1 MDPVA
6 RVFQG
11 FTAYQLSAALKGAI
25 ELDLFSAIAEG
36 NATAEALATRCQ
48 ASTRGV
54 RILCDYLAAVGF
66 LHKTDGRYTLD
77 PESGPLLDRHSP
89 LYVGSAIRFLA
100 SPVVMQSFADV
111 AGAVRKGGTVVDAG
125 GATAPEHP
133 MWVDFARAMAPLAG
147 FVAQLLANLLDA
159 DAGRPWHV
167 LDIAAGH
174 GLFGITLAAR
184 NPRASVVALDWANVL
199 TVAEENARAAGVA
212 DRFRTVPGSAF
223 TVDYG
228 RDYDLVLLTNFL
240 HHFDEEACVAV
251 LRKVHAALRPGGR
264 DRRDDSRRESGDAAR
279 SRHLRA
285 RHARGHPRRR
295 RLSVLGIRAHVPPCR
310 LRAERAPS
318 AAAGLPPRRDLLPG
332 LIDRGDSTRAGG
344 AESRAVPRARPAR
357 RRGPP
362 P

>member
-147 FVAQLLANLLDA
+147 LAAQLLANLLDA

-212 DRFRTVPGSAF
+212 DRFRTLPGSAF
-223 TVDYG
+223 TLDYG

-264 DRRDDSRRESGDAAR
+264 AVTVEMIPDENRVTPPEAATFALVMLAGTPGGDAYPFSEFERMFHRAGFAR
-279 SRHLRA
+279 SELHPLPPGFLRA
-285 RHARGHPRRR
+285 VI
-295 RLSVLGIRAHVPPCR
+295 SY
-310 LRAERAPS
+310 
-318 AAAGLPPRRDLLPG
+318 RD
-332 LIDRGDSTRAGG
+332 
-344 AESRAVPRARPAR
+344 
-357 RRGPP
+357 
-362 P
+362 

>member
-66 LHKTDGRYTLD
+66 LHKTDGRHTLD

-133 MWVDFARAMAPLAG
+133 MWVDFARAMAPLPG

-264 DRRDDSRRESGDAAR
+264 AVTVEMIPDENRVTPAEAATFALVMLAGTPGGDAYPFSEFERMFHRAGFAR
-279 SRHLRA
+279 SELHPLPPGFLRA
-285 RHARGHPRRR
+285 VI
-295 RLSVLGIRAHVPPCR
+295 SY
-310 LRAERAPS
+310 
-318 AAAGLPPRRDLLPG
+318 RD
-332 LIDRGDSTRAGG
+332 
-344 AESRAVPRARPAR
+344 
-357 RRGPP
+357 
-362 P
+362 

>member
-1 MDPVA
+1 MDPVST
-6 RVFQG
+6 VFRS
-11 FTAYQLSAALKGAI
+11 FTAYQRTAALKGAI

-36 NATAEALATRCQ
+36 DATAEALAARIR
-48 ASTRGV
+48 ASVRGV
-54 RILCDYLAAVGF
+54 RILCDYLAALGF
-66 LHKTDGRYTLD
+66 LRKTDGRYALD

-147 FVAQLLANLLDA
+147 LAAQLLANLLDA

-212 DRFRTVPGSAF
+212 DRFRTLPGSAF
-223 TVDYG
+223 TLDYG

-251 LRKVHAALRPGGR
+251 LRKVHSALRPGGR
-264 DRRDDSRRESGDAAR
+264 AVTVEMIPDENRVTPPEAATFALVMLAGTPGGDAYPFSEYERMFRRAGFAR
-279 SRHLRA
+279 SEL
-285 RHARGHPRRR
+285 HP
-295 RLSVLGIRAHVPPCR
+295 
-310 LRAERAPS
+310 
-318 AAAGLPPRRDLLPG
+318 LPPAFQRGVIAYRD
-332 LIDRGDSTRAGG
+332 
-344 AESRAVPRARPAR
+344 
-357 RRGPP
+357 
-362 P
+362 

>member
-147 FVAQLLANLLDA
+147 LAAQLLANLLDA

-264 DRRDDSRRESGDAAR
+264 AVTVEMIPDENRVTPPEAATFALVMLAGTPGGDAYPFSEFERMFHRAGFAR
-279 SRHLRA
+279 SELHPLPPGFLRA
-285 RHARGHPRRR
+285 VI
-295 RLSVLGIRAHVPPCR
+295 SY
-310 LRAERAPS
+310 
-318 AAAGLPPRRDLLPG
+318 RD
-332 LIDRGDSTRAGG
+332 
-344 AESRAVPRARPAR
+344 
-357 RRGPP
+357 
-362 P
+362 

>member
-264 DRRDDSRRESGDAAR
+264 AVTVEMISDENRVTPPEAATFALVMLAGTPGGDAYPFSEFERMFHRAGFAR
-279 SRHLRA
+279 SELHPLPPGFLRA
-285 RHARGHPRRR
+285 VI
-295 RLSVLGIRAHVPPCR
+295 SY
-310 LRAERAPS
+310 
-318 AAAGLPPRRDLLPG
+318 RD
-332 LIDRGDSTRAGG
+332 
-344 AESRAVPRARPAR
+344 
-357 RRGPP
+357 
-362 P
+362 

>member
-66 LHKTDGRYTLD
+66 LRKTDGRYTLD

-147 FVAQLLANLLDA
+147 LAAQLLANLLDA

-264 DRRDDSRRESGDAAR
+264 AVTVEMISDENRVTPPEAATFALVMLAGTPGGDAYPFSEFERMFHRAGFAR
-279 SRHLRA
+279 SELHPLPPGFLRA
-285 RHARGHPRRR
+285 VI
-295 RLSVLGIRAHVPPCR
+295 SY
-310 LRAERAPS
+310 
-318 AAAGLPPRRDLLPG
+318 RD
-332 LIDRGDSTRAGG
+332 
-344 AESRAVPRARPAR
+344 
-357 RRGPP
+357 
-362 P
+362 

>member
-1 MDPVA
+1 VA

-147 FVAQLLANLLDA
+147 LMAQLLANLLEA
-159 DAGRPWHV
+159 DAGRPWKV

-184 NPRASVVALDWANVL
+184 NPRASVIALDWANVL

-212 DRFRTVPGSAF
+212 DRFRQVPGSAF

-264 DRRDDSRRESGDAAR
+264 AVTVEMIPDENRVTPPEAATFALVMLAGTPGGDAYPFSEFERMFHRAGFAR
-279 SRHLRA
+279 SELHPLPPGFLRA
-285 RHARGHPRRR
+285 VI
-295 RLSVLGIRAHVPPCR
+295 SY
-310 LRAERAPS
+310 
-318 AAAGLPPRRDLLPG
+318 RD
-332 LIDRGDSTRAGG
+332 
-344 AESRAVPRARPAR
+344 
-357 RRGPP
+357 
-362 P
+362 

>member
-77 PESGPLLDRHSP
+77 PESGPLLDRRSP

-133 MWVDFARAMAPLAG
+133 MWVDFARAMAPLPG

-264 DRRDDSRRESGDAAR
+264 AVTVEMIPDENRVTPAEAATFALVMLAGTPGGDAYPFSEFERMFHRAGFAR
-279 SRHLRA
+279 SELHPLPPGFLRA
-285 RHARGHPRRR
+285 VI
-295 RLSVLGIRAHVPPCR
+295 SY
-310 LRAERAPS
+310 
-318 AAAGLPPRRDLLPG
+318 RD
-332 LIDRGDSTRAGG
+332 
-344 AESRAVPRARPAR
+344 
-357 RRGPP
+357 
-362 P
+362 

>member
-1 MDPVA
+1 MDPVS

-11 FTAYQLSAALKGAI
+11 FTAYQRSAALKGAI

-147 FVAQLLANLLDA
+147 LAAQLLANLLDA

-264 DRRDDSRRESGDAAR
+264 AVTVEMIPDENRVTPPEAATFALVMLAGTPGGDAYPFSEFERMFHRAGFAR
-279 SRHLRA
+279 SELHPLPPGFLRA
-285 RHARGHPRRR
+285 VI
-295 RLSVLGIRAHVPPCR
+295 SY
-310 LRAERAPS
+310 
-318 AAAGLPPRRDLLPG
+318 RD
-332 LIDRGDSTRAGG
+332 
-344 AESRAVPRARPAR
+344 
-357 RRGPP
+357 
-362 P
+362 

>member
-77 PESGPLLDRHSP
+77 PESGPLLDRRSP

-133 MWVDFARAMAPLAG
+133 MWVDFARAMAPLPG

-212 DRFRTVPGSAF
+212 DRFRTLPGSAF

-264 DRRDDSRRESGDAAR
+264 AVTVEMISDENRVTPPEAATFALVMLAGTPGGDAYPFSEFERMFHRAGFAR
-279 SRHLRA
+279 SELHPLPPGFLRA
-285 RHARGHPRRR
+285 VI
-295 RLSVLGIRAHVPPCR
+295 SY
-310 LRAERAPS
+310 
-318 AAAGLPPRRDLLPG
+318 RD
-332 LIDRGDSTRAGG
+332 
-344 AESRAVPRARPAR
+344 
-357 RRGPP
+357 
-362 P
+362 

>member
-77 PESGPLLDRHSP
+77 PESGPLLDRRSP

-133 MWVDFARAMAPLAG
+133 MWVDFARAMAPLPG

-264 DRRDDSRRESGDAAR
+264 AVTVEMIPDENRVTPPEAATFALVMLAGTPGGDAYPFSEFERMFHRAGFAR
-279 SRHLRA
+279 SELHPLPPGFLRA
-285 RHARGHPRRR
+285 VI
-295 RLSVLGIRAHVPPCR
+295 SY
-310 LRAERAPS
+310 
-318 AAAGLPPRRDLLPG
+318 RD
-332 LIDRGDSTRAGG
+332 
-344 AESRAVPRARPAR
+344 
-357 RRGPP
+357 
-362 P
+362 

>member
-133 MWVDFARAMAPLAG
+133 MWVDFARAMAPLPG

-264 DRRDDSRRESGDAAR
+264 AVTVEMIPDENRVTPAEAATFALVMLAGTPGGDAYPFSEFERMFHRAGFAR
-279 SRHLRA
+279 SELHPLPPGFLRA
-285 RHARGHPRRR
+285 VI
-295 RLSVLGIRAHVPPCR
+295 SY
-310 LRAERAPS
+310 
-318 AAAGLPPRRDLLPG
+318 RD
-332 LIDRGDSTRAGG
+332 
-344 AESRAVPRARPAR
+344 
-357 RRGPP
+357 
-362 P
+362 

>member
-1 MDPVA
+1 
-6 RVFQG
+6 
-11 FTAYQLSAALKGAI
+11 
-25 ELDLFSAIAEG
+25 
-36 NATAEALATRCQ
+36 
-48 ASTRGV
+48 
-54 RILCDYLAAVGF
+54 
-66 LHKTDGRYTLD
+66 
-77 PESGPLLDRHSP
+77 
-89 LYVGSAIRFLA
+89 
-100 SPVVMQSFADV
+100 
-111 AGAVRKGGTVVDAG
+111 
-125 GATAPEHP
+125 

-264 DRRDDSRRESGDAAR
+264 AVTVEMIPDENRVTPPEAATFALVMLAGTPGGDAYPFSEFERMFHRAGFAR
-279 SRHLRA
+279 SELHPLPPGFLRA
-285 RHARGHPRRR
+285 VI
-295 RLSVLGIRAHVPPCR
+295 SY
-310 LRAERAPS
+310 
-318 AAAGLPPRRDLLPG
+318 RD
-332 LIDRGDSTRAGG
+332 
-344 AESRAVPRARPAR
+344 
-357 RRGPP
+357 
-362 P
+362 

>member
-54 RILCDYLAAVGF
+54 RILCDCLAALGF
-66 LHKTDGRYTLD
+66 LRKTGGRYALD
-77 PESGPLLDRHSP
+77 PESGPLLDRRSP

-100 SPVVMQSFADV
+100 SPAVMQSFADV

-147 FVAQLLANLLDA
+147 LAAQLLANLLDA

-212 DRFRTVPGSAF
+212 DRFPTLPGSAF
-223 TVDYG
+223 TLDYG

-264 DRRDDSRRESGDAAR
+264 AVTVEMISDENRVTPPEAATFALVMLAGTPGGDAYPFSEFERMFHRAGFAR
-279 SRHLRA
+279 SELHPLPPGFLRA
-285 RHARGHPRRR
+285 VI
-295 RLSVLGIRAHVPPCR
+295 SY
-310 LRAERAPS
+310 
-318 AAAGLPPRRDLLPG
+318 RD
-332 LIDRGDSTRAGG
+332 
-344 AESRAVPRARPAR
+344 
-357 RRGPP
+357 
-362 P
+362 

>member
-1 MDPVA
+1 MDPVSK
-6 RVFQG
+6 VFQS
-11 FTAYQLSAALKGAI
+11 FTAYQRTAALKGAI

-48 ASTRGV
+48 ASARGV
-54 RILCDYLAAVGF
+54 RILCDYLAALGF

-77 PESGPLLDRHSP
+77 RESGPLLDRHSP

-133 MWVDFARAMAPLAG
+133 MWVDFARAMAPLPG

-212 DRFRTVPGSAF
+212 DRFRTLPGSAF

-264 DRRDDSRRESGDAAR
+264 AVTVEMISDENRVTPPEAATFALVMLAGTPGGDAYPFSEFERMFHRAGFAR
-279 SRHLRA
+279 SELHPLPPGFLRA
-285 RHARGHPRRR
+285 VI
-295 RLSVLGIRAHVPPCR
+295 SY
-310 LRAERAPS
+310 
-318 AAAGLPPRRDLLPG
+318 RD
-332 LIDRGDSTRAGG
+332 
-344 AESRAVPRARPAR
+344 
-357 RRGPP
+357 
-362 P
+362 

>member
-147 FVAQLLANLLDA
+147 LMAQLLANLLEA
-159 DAGRPWHV
+159 DSGRPWKV

-228 RDYDLVLLTNFL
+228 RDYDLVLLANFL

-264 DRRDDSRRESGDAAR
+264 AVTVEMISDENRVTPPEAATFALVMLAGTPGGDAYPFSEFERMFHRAGFAR
-279 SRHLRA
+279 SELHPLPPGFLRA
-285 RHARGHPRRR
+285 VI
-295 RLSVLGIRAHVPPCR
+295 SY
-310 LRAERAPS
+310 
-318 AAAGLPPRRDLLPG
+318 RD
-332 LIDRGDSTRAGG
+332 
-344 AESRAVPRARPAR
+344 
-357 RRGPP
+357 
-362 P
+362 

>member
-66 LHKTDGRYTLD
+66 LRKTDGRYTLD

-147 FVAQLLANLLDA
+147 LAAQLLANLLDA

-228 RDYDLVLLTNFL
+228 REYDLVLLTNFL

-264 DRRDDSRRESGDAAR
+264 AVTVEMISDENRVTPPEAATFALVMLAGTPGGDAYPFSEFERMFHRAGFAR
-279 SRHLRA
+279 SELHPLPPGFLRA
-285 RHARGHPRRR
+285 VI
-295 RLSVLGIRAHVPPCR
+295 SY
-310 LRAERAPS
+310 
-318 AAAGLPPRRDLLPG
+318 RD
-332 LIDRGDSTRAGG
+332 
-344 AESRAVPRARPAR
+344 
-357 RRGPP
+357 
-362 P
+362 

>member
-199 TVAEENARAAGVA
+199 TVAEENARAAGVP

-264 DRRDDSRRESGDAAR
+264 AVTVEMIPDENRVTPPEAATFALVMLAGTPGGDAYPFSEFERMFHRAGFAR
-279 SRHLRA
+279 SELHPLPPGFLRA
-285 RHARGHPRRR
+285 VI
-295 RLSVLGIRAHVPPCR
+295 SY
-310 LRAERAPS
+310 
-318 AAAGLPPRRDLLPG
+318 RD
-332 LIDRGDSTRAGG
+332 
-344 AESRAVPRARPAR
+344 
-357 RRGPP
+357 
-362 P
+362 

>member
-66 LHKTDGRYTLD
+66 LRKTDGRYTLD

-133 MWVDFARAMAPLAG
+133 MWVDFARAMAPLPG

-264 DRRDDSRRESGDAAR
+264 AVTVEMISDENRVTPPEAATFALVMLAGTPGGDAYPFSEFERMFHRAGFAR
-279 SRHLRA
+279 SELHPLPPGFLRA
-285 RHARGHPRRR
+285 VI
-295 RLSVLGIRAHVPPCR
+295 SY
-310 LRAERAPS
+310 
-318 AAAGLPPRRDLLPG
+318 RD
-332 LIDRGDSTRAGG
+332 
-344 AESRAVPRARPAR
+344 
-357 RRGPP
+357 
-362 P
+362 

>member
-133 MWVDFARAMAPLAG
+133 MWVDFARAMAPLPG

-264 DRRDDSRRESGDAAR
+264 AVTVEMIPDENRVTPPEAATFALVMLAGTPGGDAYPFSEFERMFHRAGFAR
-279 SRHLRA
+279 SELHPLPPGFLRA
-285 RHARGHPRRR
+285 VI
-295 RLSVLGIRAHVPPCR
+295 SY
-310 LRAERAPS
+310 
-318 AAAGLPPRRDLLPG
+318 RD
-332 LIDRGDSTRAGG
+332 
-344 AESRAVPRARPAR
+344 
-357 RRGPP
+357 
-362 P
+362 

>member
-77 PESGPLLDRHSP
+77 PESGPLLDRRSP

-264 DRRDDSRRESGDAAR
+264 AVTVEMIPDENRVTPPEAATFALVMLAGTPGGDAYPFSEFERMFHRAGFAR
-279 SRHLRA
+279 SELHPLPPGFLRA
-285 RHARGHPRRR
+285 VI
-295 RLSVLGIRAHVPPCR
+295 SY
-310 LRAERAPS
+310 
-318 AAAGLPPRRDLLPG
+318 RD
-332 LIDRGDSTRAGG
+332 
-344 AESRAVPRARPAR
+344 
-357 RRGPP
+357 
-362 P
+362 

>member
-1 MDPVA
+1 MDPVS

-11 FTAYQLSAALKGAI
+11 FTAYQRSAALKGAI

-147 FVAQLLANLLDA
+147 LAAQLLANLLDA

-212 DRFRTVPGSAF
+212 DRFRTLPGSAF
-223 TVDYG
+223 TLDYG

-264 DRRDDSRRESGDAAR
+264 AVTVEMISDENRVTPPEAATFALVMLAGTPGGDAYPFSEFERMFHRAGFAR
-279 SRHLRA
+279 SELHPLPPGFLRA
-285 RHARGHPRRR
+285 VI
-295 RLSVLGIRAHVPPCR
+295 SY
-310 LRAERAPS
+310 
-318 AAAGLPPRRDLLPG
+318 RD
-332 LIDRGDSTRAGG
+332 
-344 AESRAVPRARPAR
+344 
-357 RRGPP
+357 
-362 P
+362 